1 MSQRVNTQRREPLS
15 RRSEQ
20 PSGRASVDAGGRLNQ
35 DNAPGSFHPGIVH
48 LALAMGGF
56 AIGIAEFAT
65 MSLLPFFA
73 HDLHISE
80 PQAGHAISAYALGVV
95 VGAPVIAVLS
105 ARMTRRTLL
114 IALMGFF
121 ALMNGLSGLAPDYH
135 TMLVLRFLA
144 GLPHGAYF
152 GIAMLVA
159 ASLVPIDKRTA
170 AVGRVLLGLTI
181 ATTIGV
187 PLANGVG
194 QAIGWRW
201 AFAIVA
207 GLALLTAILVLIFAP
222 RDVADSNAS
231 PLRELSALGRKH
243 VWLTLAI
250 GAIGFGGLFSVYT
263 YLASTMLAVTHTS
276 PALVPVTLCVFG
288 AGLTAGNIIVPR
300 FADRALMATAGGLLL
315 WSAATLALYPLA
327 AANVWTLS
335 ADALV
340 PVTLCVFGAGLTAGN
355 IIVPRF
361 ADRALMATA
370 GGLLLW
376 SAATLA
382 LYPLAAANVWTLS
395 ADVFLIGLGGALAT
409 VLQTRLMDVAGEAQ
423 SLAAA
428 LNHSAF
434 NVANALGP
442 WLGGMAVAAG
452 YGWTSTGLVGA
463 GLALAGFAVW
473 AIAAA
478 LAAREGV

>member
-1 MSQRVNTQRREPLS
+1 MSQRGSQQQRKPLDRPVS
-15 RRSEQ
+15 
-20 PSGRASVDAGGRLNQ
+20 PPPHRASPDASAGVKQ
-35 DNAPGSFHPGIVH
+35 DNAVGAFHPGIVH
-48 LALAMGGF
+48 FALAMGGF
-56 AIGIAEFAT
+56 AIGITEFAT

-73 HDLHISE
+73 RDLHISAPE
-80 PQAGHAISAYALGVV
+80 AGDAISAYALGVV

-105 ARMTRRTLL
+105 ARVARRTLL
-114 IALMGFF
+114 IGLMLFF

-135 TMLVLRFLA
+135 TMLALRFLA

-159 ASLVPIDKRTA
+159 ASLVPLDKRTG

-222 RDVADSNAS
+222 RDVADTKAS

-263 YLASTMLAVTHTS
+263 YLASAMLEVTHVS
-276 PALVPVTLCVFG
+276 PALVPVALCVFG

-327 AANVWTLS
+327 ATNFWTL
-335 ADALV
+335 
-340 PVTLCVFGAGLTAGN
+340 
-355 IIVPRF
+355 II
-361 ADRALMATA
+361 
-370 GGLLLW
+370 
-376 SAATLA
+376 
-382 LYPLAAANVWTLS
+382 
-395 ADVFLIGLGGALAT
+395 DVLLIGLGGALAT

-423 SLAAA
+423 GLAAA

-452 YGWTSTGLVGA
+452 YGWTSTGVVGA
-463 GLALAGFAVW
+463 GLALAGFVVW
-473 AIAAA
+473 AVAAA
-478 LAAREGV
+478 LAAQDKV